1 MNYFKNNKLIFLYF
15 IYIIL
20 ATVLF
25 LFAHID
31 QFPNKYVYT
40 DWLINYEGGFIR
52 RGLLGQITYLLSNI
66 LNFKITSV
74 ILFFQVFAYLL
85 YYFIFIYLFNN
96 IKINFFW
103 VIFIFASISFL
114 YPLGELEALGRKDI
128 FVLLFFLL
136 FTITNRLSLNNYLIL
151 FFIFFGISVLIHEI
165 SFFYLHYY
173 LLIIYL
179 KNKIQFK
186 KTIPIFHYFLIIIFL
201 IILIYISLFLSK
213 SAQLEEIIT
222 SYHSQ
227 NIFLNIK
234 QGAFSWLSR
243 PFEVHFFT
251 ILNKISL
258 IGFLRYFYILIIYL
272 IPIFYFI
279 KIKKNPYKIDTNKL
293 VLYMMLISIP
303 TYFVANDW
311 GRITYLSYNFLIIT
325 IIFIFN
331 NKLIDINYM
340 NLKLKKIPIT
350 MKVIIFFIVDL
361 MWGPKILLT
370 DDLGKI
376 PLYKSITK
384 FLKLVII

>member
-1 MNYFKNNKLIFLYF
+1 MNYYKNNKLVFLYF
-15 IYIIL
+15 LYLIL
-20 ATVLF
+20 ATLFF

-52 RGLLGQITYLLSNI
+52 RGLLGQIIYILSNFF
-66 LNFKITSV
+66 NFKISSV
-74 ILFFQVFAYLL
+74 ILFFQSTAYIL
-85 YYFIFIYLFNN
+85 YYCIFIYLLNK

-103 VIFIFASISFL
+103 VLFIFASISFL

-136 FTITNRLSLNNYLIL
+136 FTITNTLTLNNYLI
-151 FFIFFGISVLIHEI
+151 FFFAIFGISVLIHEI

-179 KNKIQFK
+179 KNKIRFK
-186 KTIPIFHYFLIIIFL
+186 KIISTSHYFLVTLFIVL
-201 IILIYISLFLSK
+201 LIYISLVLSK
-213 SAQLEEIIT
+213 SAQIEEIII

-227 NIFLNIK
+227 NIFLDIK

-243 PFEVHFFT
+243 PFEIHFFT

-258 IGFLRYFYILIIYL
+258 IGILRYFYILIIYL
-272 IPIFYFI
+272 IPILYFI
-279 KIKKNPYKIDTNKL
+279 KLKKNPYKINIQKL
-293 VLYMMLISIP
+293 VLYLMLISIP

-311 GRITYLSYNFLIIT
+311 GRITYLSYNFLIIVIMFT
-325 IIFIFN
+325 FN
-331 NKLIDINYM
+331 NQLVDINYM
-340 NLKLKKIPIT
+340 NLKLKKITIT
-350 MKVIIFFIVDL
+350 MKIAIFFVVDL
-361 MWGPKILLT
+361 MLGPKILLT

-384 FLKLVII
+384 FLKLTIM